1 MLQDLNL
8 YKLFLM
14 MIPLI
19 FSVTVHEVAHGYV
32 AYRMGDHTAK
42 LAGRLTLNPLKHLD
56 FVGSFLL
63 PAILKFMGSPII
75 FGYAKPVPVNFA
87 NLKNY
92 RTGTI
97 LVSSAGVLSNL
108 AVAIISGALFQL
120 LTQDGNAFYNPLT
133 ASTISDINYM
143 LYYSVIINCV
153 LAVFNL
159 IPIPPLDGSRI
170 LGMFLPKAMRI
181 QYARMERFGMAIIIF
196 LLLTGL
202 IQKIIRYFTV
212 PLVGFLLGS

>member
-1 MLQDLNL
+1 MLQDFNVYRFL
-8 YKLFLM
+8 LM

-19 FSVTVHEVAHGYV
+19 FAVTIHEVAHGYV
-32 AYRMGDHTAK
+32 AYRLGDNTAK

-63 PAILKFMGSPII
+63 PAMLKFMGSPII
-75 FGYAKPVPVNFA
+75 FGYAKPVPVNFS
-87 NLKNY
+87 NLKEI
-92 RTGTI
+92 RKGII
-97 LVSSAGVLSNL
+97 LVSSAGILANLSV
-108 AVAIISGALFQL
+108 AVISGALFQFL
-120 LTQDGNAFYNPLT
+120 MQGGNPFYGPQL
-133 ASTISDINYM
+133 AHMISDVNYM

-170 LGMFLPKAMRI
+170 LAMFLPEPLRI
-181 QYARMERFGMAIIIF
+181 KFAGVERFGMAIIIIF
-196 LLLTGL
+196 LLTGL
-202 IQKIIRYFTV
+202 INKIIRFFTV

>member
-120 LTQDGNAFYNPLT
+120 LTQDGNTFYNPLT